1 MTSSTAESRPTPSP
15 TASMSSS
22 RGGSAA
28 TTLSARPRSSPNAR
42 RATRTRPRNTRT
54 PRDTRRGKINPL
66 SLSVTERNPIP
77 RSTPSTG
84 EPMPNRLRTRSI
96 TAVGFVVASLGVIGC
111 AKKDQQAAVDTTASS
126 TPTATM
132 TDTSANRSLYDR
144 LGGKSAMT
152 AVVDTFVARVAADT
166 RINKKFAKSNIPR
179 VKTEL
184 VDQICA
190 QTGGPCTYS
199 GRTMKETHRNMKV
212 TEGEFNA
219 LVEDLT
225 ASLNAFKV
233 PSREQNELVTA
244 LGSMKGDIVEVKST
258 ATGTPLPA
266 SFKPAPALGA
276 AKQ

>member
-1 MTSSTAESRPTPSP
+1 
-15 TASMSSS
+15 
-22 RGGSAA
+22 
-28 TTLSARPRSSPNAR
+28 
-42 RATRTRPRNTRT
+42 
-54 PRDTRRGKINPL
+54 
-66 SLSVTERNPIP
+66 
-77 RSTPSTG
+77 
-84 EPMPNRLRTRSI
+84 MPNRLRTRSI

-111 AKKDQQAAVDTTASS
+111 GKKDQQAAVDTTASS
-126 TPTATM
+126 TATATM

-144 LGGKSAMT
+144 LGGKSAIT